1 MCGRFAI
8 SHIPGL
14 FARFMVHDPGIEL
27 QPRYNIAPTQDV
39 PIVLSQSPN
48 KLVMMRWGLVPFW
61 AKDPKIGNRLINA
74 RAESIATSSAFR
86 ASARKRRCLVPA
98 TGFYEWKKTAGR
110 RIPHYCH
117 LKGDPFFAFAGL
129 YDRWKSPDGTDLL
142 SFAIVTTEPNSL
154 VSKLHNRMPAILH
167 QENEEA
173 WLRPG
178 GLRPED
184 LLRILRPYP
193 ANRME
198 VYPVSPAVGNPRN
211 ESEEFVR
218 PLISAAKQRRTA
230 TA

>member
-1 MCGRFAI
+1 
-8 SHIPGL
+8 
-14 FARFMVHDPGIEL
+14 
-27 QPRYNIAPTQDV
+27 
-39 PIVLSQSPN
+39 
-48 KLVMMRWGLVPFW
+48 
-61 AKDPKIGNRLINA
+61 
-74 RAESIATSSAFR
+74 
-86 ASARKRRCLVPA
+86 
-98 TGFYEWKKTAGR
+98 
-110 RIPHYCH
+110 